1 MTILEKFKSRGVRFK
16 KKNSELLYLKKAGI
30 SDEVVEDIKRCKEE
44 ILKALDKEKE
54 EWVKCLKREKDP
66 HIIKFI
72 NIVIEDRYE

>member
-30 SDEVVEDIKRCKEE
+30 SDEVVEDIKKCKEE